1 METEKMPEESISSV
15 ESAKKA
21 ELKKKEPQPK
31 AGKRGSLPAEPA
43 YRAEELAGSAKT
55 VFGTEKE
62 CVLAALEAA
71 GKKECTVSEAKKMVE
86 AFLKREV
93 E

>member
-1 METEKMPEESISSV
+1 MAAEKTAEKKVSSA
-15 ESAKKA
+15 ESAEKA
-21 ELKKKEPQPK
+21 ELKKKK
-31 AGKRGSLPAEPA
+31 LPVESV
-43 YRAEELAGSAKT
+43 YSAEELADSAKNMFHT
-55 VFGTEKE
+55 RKE

>member
-1 METEKMPEESISSV
+1 MAAEKTAEKKVSSA
-15 ESAKKA
+15 ESAEKS
-21 ELKKKEPQPK
+21 ELKKKK
-31 AGKRGSLPAEPA
+31 LPVESV
-43 YRAEELAGSAKT
+43 YSAEELADSAKNMFHT
-55 VFGTEKE
+55 RKE

>member
-1 METEKMPEESISSV
+1 MAAENTADKNVSSA
-15 ESAKKA
+15 ESAEKA
-21 ELKKKEPQPK
+21 ELKKKK
-31 AGKRGSLPAEPA
+31 LPVESV
-43 YRAEELAGSAKT
+43 YSAEELADSAKNMFHT
-55 VFGTEKE
+55 RKE

>member
-1 METEKMPEESISSV
+1 MAAEKTAEKKVSSA
-15 ESAKKA
+15 ESAEKS
-21 ELKKKEPQPK
+21 ELKKKK
-31 AGKRGSLPAEPA
+31 LPVESV
-43 YRAEELAGSAKT
+43 YSAEELADSAKNMFHT
-55 VFGTEKE
+55 RKE

-71 GKKECTVSEAKKMVE
+71 EKKECTVSEAKKMVE